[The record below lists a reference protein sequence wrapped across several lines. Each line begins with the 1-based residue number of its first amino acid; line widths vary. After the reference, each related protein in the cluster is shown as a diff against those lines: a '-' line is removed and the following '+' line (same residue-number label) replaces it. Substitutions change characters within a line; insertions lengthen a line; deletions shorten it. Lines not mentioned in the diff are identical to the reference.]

1 MMYEDDGESNEYLK
15 GKYVETPFT
24 LMWNQTKT
32 FQIGP
37 MTGDTSLIP
46 EKRTYTLKFYGIK
59 NGCISNVRING
70 KEQSVE
76 ERFDAAHNIVTI
88 VLENI
93 APSDAVK
100 VVFCE
105 DARMADNNTLEML
118 YEALNRTQ
126 MLFALKEKSYALV
139 KNSKSLSGTLL
150 SLQAMPMT
158 EDTKLMIQ
166 EILLARTDDR

>member
-1 MMYEDDGESNEYLK
+1 
-15 GKYVETPFT
+15 
-24 LMWNQTKT
+24 
-32 FQIGP
+32 
-37 MTGDTSLIP
+37 
-46 EKRTYTLKFYGIK
+46 
-59 NGCISNVRING
+59 
-70 KEQSVE
+70 
-76 ERFDAAHNIVTI
+76 
-88 VLENI
+88 LENI
-93 APSDAVK
+93 EPSDAVK